1 MTEPYIYVETHAK
14 AFGALTIM
22 VLVLPMAF
30 SNTASSSSGN
40 PVLND
45 HELVM
50 RSITYGLDFAT
61 GMAFLGD
68 NDVLVIEK
76 NKGTVQRIIDS
87 HLLEEPILDVNV
99 ANEVERGMLGIATSH
114 NADDNK
120 TYVFLYYTE
129 ADDEDR
135 GEPIGNRL
143 YRYEFSENKLVN
155 PKLLL
160 DLPYS
165 PGPAHN
171 GGVVQIGPDNN
182 VYVVI
187 GNLYVNTF
195 NIGGESNLA
204 QNIANGE
211 EPDGRGGIL
220 RVTQDGEVVDGE
232 GILGEGHALDKYY
245 AYGIRNSFGIG
256 FDPITGNLWDT
267 ENGGFDEINF
277 VEPGF
282 NSGYQQ
288 ITGSASRFQNAEFD
302 PENLVDFNGN
312 GKYKDPE
319 LDLGEHLAPT
329 ALTFF
334 NSKEFGHEYENQLL
348 VAGAKGTIFRF
359 DVNEDRTELI
369 LEGPLEDKIVDEDKE
384 LANVTFAEGLGTI
397 TDMEVGPDG
406 YLYLINYEE
415 DGSLF
420 RIVPSD
426 VLEEGTATAGME

>member
-1 MTEPYIYVETHAK
+1 LREPYIYVQTYVK
-14 AFGALTIM
+14 AFGALVIM
-22 VLVLPMAF
+22 VLVLLMA
-30 SNTASSSSGN
+30 SSDTASSSSVI
-40 PVLND
+40 PILKD
-45 HELVM
+45 HELAM
-50 RSITYGLDFAT
+50 QYITSGLDFAT
-61 GMAFLGD
+61 GMAFLAD

-76 NKGTVQRIIDS
+76 NKGTVQRIIDG

-114 NADDNK
+114 NAHDDK

-129 ADDEDR
+129 AEDVDR
-135 GEPIGNRL
+135 GDPIGNRL
-143 YRYEFSENKLVN
+143 YRYEFSENRLVN

-195 NIGGESNLA
+195 DNGGESTLA

-267 ENGGFDEINF
+267 ENGGFDEINL

-282 NSGYQQ
+282 NSGFQQ
-288 ITGSASRFQNAEFD
+288 ITGSASRFENAEFD
-302 PENLVDFNGN
+302 PENLVEFNGN

-334 NSKEFGHEYENQLL
+334 NSKEFGHEFENQLL

-359 DVNEDRTELI
+359 DLKEDRTELI
-369 LEGPLEDKIVDEDKE
+369 LEGPLEDKIVDGDKE
-384 LANVTFAEGLGTI
+384 LADVTFAEGLGTI

-420 RIVPSD
+420 KIVPSD
-426 VLEEGTATAGME
+426 IL